1 MGYNQAI
8 PQHLVVGPRQN
19 PRASVQT
26 QCPDPVPRPMDTPR
40 LHPDTIEAVRDRVDI
55 VDVVSQHVVLKKQG
69 KDFVGLCPFHEDK
82 SPSFSVSPSKQFY
95 YCFSCGAGGN
105 AFKFLMEF
113 NKRSFADVVL
123 DLAQRYQVPVATL
136 EPAKRQEL
144 QRQLTLREQLYEI
157 LAVTARFYEHAL
169 RQSDGAAALAYLR
182 DQRGLSDATI
192 QQFQLGFAPGGWQT
206 LYGYLVEQKH
216 YPVELVEQAGLV
228 VPRQKGDGYYDRF
241 RDRLMIPIRDGQSR
255 VIGFGGRALGDEKP
269 KYLNSPDTALFD
281 KGKTLYGLDLARA
294 AIAKDD
300 RAIVVEG
307 YFDVI
312 ALHAAGLEN
321 SVAAL
326 GTALNA
332 AQVRQLLRYTESKQI
347 LLNFDADAAGVK
359 AAQRA
364 IGEVEEMAYRGD
376 VQLRVLN
383 IPDGKDPDEF
393 LQHHSAA
400 DYHAL
405 VEAAP
410 LWIDWQIHNL
420 IGGKD
425 LRQADQFQ
433 QTSQAVVKLLSDIAN
448 ADTRTHYVRYCAE
461 IFSNGDSRLVP
472 LLAENLVTQVRRQR
486 RTTSSEAPQRAAP
499 TPTPSASSLEQA
511 EIALLRIF
519 LHAAAHR
526 DEIRQVL
533 EDRDLQFSY
542 SHHRALW
549 RQMQRLL
556 TEATD
561 PRVDLVSLLRNH
573 LADSGLAST
582 PLQVLLHLGEK
593 TRRDV
598 LRAPLVIRAAAA
610 CMEKNLCE
618 KRYRHFLALWEKTDC
633 ASDPDQLAYFQTQ
646 IYAEKRRIEA
656 LEKDR
661 QVSFE
666 DLATMPWVGE
676 QYDSLDR

>member
-1 MGYNQAI
+1 M
-8 PQHLVVGPRQN
+8 
-19 PRASVQT
+19 
-26 QCPDPVPRPMDTPR
+26 PMDTPR

-82 SPSFSVSPSKQFY
+82 SPSFSVSPGKQFY

-105 AFKFLMEF
+105 AFKFLMEL

-123 DLAQRYQVPVATL
+123 DLAQRYQVPVTTL

-157 LAVTARFYEHAL
+157 LALTARFYEHAL
-169 RQSDGAAALAYLR
+169 HQTDGAEALAYLR
-182 DQRGLSDATI
+182 DKRELQDATI
-192 QQFQLGFAPGGWQT
+192 QKFQLGFAPGGWQT
-206 LYGYLVEQKH
+206 LYDYLIEQKN
-216 YPVELVEQAGLV
+216 YPVELVEKAGLI
-228 VPRQKGDGYYDRF
+228 VPRKKGEGYYDRF
-241 RDRLMIPIRDGQSR
+241 RERLMIPIRDAQSR

-269 KYLNSPDTALFD
+269 KYLNSPDTELFD

-294 AIAKDD
+294 AIAKQD

-312 ALHAAGLEN
+312 ALHTAGFEN
-321 SVAAL
+321 AVAAL
-326 GTALNA
+326 GTAINA
-332 AQVRQLLRYTESKQI
+332 AQVRQVLRYTESKQV

-393 LQHHSAA
+393 LRHHSPA
-400 DYHAL
+400 DYRDL
-405 VEAAP
+405 VNDAP

-420 IGGKD
+420 IQGKD

-433 QTSQAVVKLLSDIAN
+433 QTTQSVVKLLSDIAN

-472 LLAENLVTQVRRQR
+472 LLAENLITQVRRQR
-486 RTTSSEAPQRAAP
+486 RATSSDAPPSRALPSA
-499 TPTPSASSLEQA
+499 TPSGSSLEQA
-511 EIALLRIF
+511 EAALLRVF
-519 LHAAAHR
+519 LHHPTSR

-549 RQMQRLL
+549 RQMQHLL
-556 TEATD
+556 TPTADHPT
-561 PRVDLVSLLRNH
+561 PPADLVGLLRNQF
-573 LADSGLAST
+573 ADSGLT
-582 PLQVLLHLGEK
+582 NPHLQALLHLGEK
-593 TRRDV
+593 TKRDII
-598 LRAPLVIRAAAA
+598 RAPLIIRAAAA

-618 KRYRHFLALWEKTDC
+618 KRYRHFLALWEKTDHTTN
-633 ASDPDQLAYFQTQ
+633 SEQLAYYQSQ

-656 LEKDR
+656 LDKER
-661 QVSFE
+661 QVTFE
-666 DLATMPWVGE
+666 DLAALPWVGE

>member
-1 MGYNQAI
+1 
-8 PQHLVVGPRQN
+8 
-19 PRASVQT
+19 
-26 QCPDPVPRPMDTPR
+26 MDTPR

-55 VDVVSQHVVLKKQG
+55 VDVVSQQVVLKKQG

-105 AFKFLMEF
+105 AFKFLMEL

-123 DLAQRYQVPVATL
+123 DLAQRYQVPVKTL

-169 RQSDGAAALAYLR
+169 QQIDGAEALAYLYE
-182 DQRGLSDATI
+182 RGLGDATI

-206 LYGYLVEQKH
+206 LYGYLVEQKR
-216 YPVELVEQAGLV
+216 YPVDLVEQAGLI

-269 KYLNSPDTALFD
+269 KYLNSPDTELFD

-321 SVAAL
+321 AVAAL

-393 LQHHSAA
+393 LRSHSAA
-400 DYHAL
+400 DYRGL
-405 VEAAP
+405 IEAAP

-420 IGGKD
+420 ISGKD

-486 RTTSSEAPQRAAP
+486 RTTSSDAPQRSAP
-499 TPTPSASSLEQA
+499 ATTPSASSLEQA
-511 EIALLRIF
+511 EAALLRIF
-519 LHAAAHR
+519 LHAAGHR
-526 DEIRQVL
+526 DEICQVL

-556 TEATD
+556 VQDAQGAESA
-561 PRVDLVSLLRNH
+561 DLVSLLRNH
-573 LADSGLAST
+573 LADSGLATT
-582 PLQVLLHLGEK
+582 PLQSLLHLSEK
-593 TRRDV
+593 TKRDV

-633 ASDPDQLAYFQTQ
+633 TSAPDQFAEYQRQ

-661 QVSFE
+661 QVTFE
-666 DLATMPWVGE
+666 DLATIPWVGE

>member
-1 MGYNQAI
+1 
-8 PQHLVVGPRQN
+8 
-19 PRASVQT
+19 
-26 QCPDPVPRPMDTPR
+26 MDTPR
-40 LHPDTIEAVRDRVDI
+40 LHPDTIDAVRDRADI
-55 VDVVSQHVVLKKQG
+55 VDIVSQHVVLKKQG
-69 KDFVGLCPFHEDK
+69 KDFVGLCPFHDDK
-82 SPSFSVSPSKQFY
+82 SPSFSVSPGKQFY

-105 AFKFLMEF
+105 AFKFLMEL
-113 NKRSFADVVL
+113 NQRSFADVVL
-123 DLAQRYQVPVATL
+123 DLAQRYQVPVKTL

-157 LAVTARFYEHAL
+157 MAVTARFYEHAL
-169 RQSDGAAALAYLR
+169 HQGDGAAALTYLK
-182 DQRGLSDATI
+182 DKRGLTSDTI
-192 QQFQLGFAPGGWQT
+192 QRFQLGFAPGGWQT
-206 LYGYLVEQKH
+206 LHGYLIEQKR
-216 YPVELVEQAGLV
+216 YPITLVEQAGLI
-228 VPRQKGDGYYDRF
+228 VPRQKGSGHYDRF
-241 RDRLMIPIRDGQSR
+241 RDRLMIPIRDAQGR

-269 KYLNSPDTALFD
+269 KYLNSPDTELFD
-281 KGKTLYGLDLARA
+281 KGKTLYGLDVAKA

-312 ALHAAGLEN
+312 ALHAAGFAN
-321 SVAAL
+321 AVAAL
-326 GTALNA
+326 GTAINA
-332 AQVRQLLRYTESKQI
+332 AQVRQLLRYTESKQVV
-347 LLNFDADAAGVK
+347 LNFDADAAGVK

-400 DYHAL
+400 DYRDL
-405 VEAAP
+405 VTAAP

-420 IGGKD
+420 IKGKD

-433 QTSQAVVKLLSDIAN
+433 QTTQAVVQLLGDIAN

-472 LLAENLVTQVRRQR
+472 LLAENLITQVRRQR
-486 RTTSSEAPQRAAP
+486 RATSTETKRAF
-499 TPTPSASSLEQA
+499 TPTPSASGLEQA
-511 EIALLRIF
+511 EAALLRVF
-519 LHAAAHR
+519 LHAPDQRGA
-526 DEIRQVL
+526 IRQVL

-549 RQMQRLL
+549 RQMQQLL
-556 TEATD
+556 TQADD
-561 PRVDLVSLLRNH
+561 PAPDLMVQLRNH
-573 LADSGLAST
+573 LAESGQT
-582 PLQVLLHLGEK
+582 NPTLQALLHLGEK
-593 TRRDV
+593 TKRDI
-598 LRAPLVIRAAAA
+598 LRAPLIIRAAAA

-633 ASDPDQLAYFQTQ
+633 TAAPDQVAYFQSQ
-646 IYAEKRRIEA
+646 IYAEKRRIEV

-666 DLATMPWVGE
+666 DLVAMPWVGE